1 MTDSFLSSLSEL
13 PKVIIGR
20 IIDNTM
26 KIAGAGERMDAIRS
40 RVTNVPRTSI
50 EERARRLAPTIKLKM
65 FDYNALPTYPEDHDE
80 VRSTDAYWPTVRI
93 VDNERQPW
101 GDGLYLGSITMQTL
115 IPTME
120 SLMWKN
126 QFPADPHAQLAKVE
140 LKLETRLNLFA
151 TGINKSITFSVIY
164 GGYEWEHSINVNVNP
179 SSEFTFIPQMGWR
192 ASEDAAQ
199 TPPTSFLDI
208 TLAMLMRMSEVY
220 VNENSANW
228 KEIIMAAIKSFE
240 TGIRNASEAAPVDW
254 RADGM
259 PTVSTMKSIFKQ
271 RRARTKKNSTR
282 RSRK

>member
-1 MTDSFLSSLSEL
+1 MTDSFLSSLSQL
-13 PKVIIGR
+13 PKDIIR
-20 IIDNTM
+20 DIIDMHM
-26 KIAGAGERMDAIRS
+26 KIAGAKERMDAIRS
-40 RVTNVPRTSI
+40 RVANVPRTSI
-50 EERARRLAPTIKLKM
+50 TERARRLAPTIKLKM

-93 VDNERQPW
+93 VDSERRYW
-101 GDGLYLGSITMQTL
+101 GDGYLGSIKIQTL

-126 QFPADPHAQLAKVE
+126 QFPADPHAQFAKVE
-140 LKLETRLNLFA
+140 LKLENRLNLFA
-151 TGINKSITFSVIY
+151 SGTNKSITFSVFY
-164 GGYEWEHSINVNVNP
+164 GGYEWVHSINVNVNP
-179 SSEFTFIPQMGWR
+179 YSEFKFIPQMGWR

-220 VNENSANW
+220 VNQNSANW
-228 KEIIMAAIKSFE
+228 KEIITKAIESFE
-240 TGIRNASEAAPVDW
+240 TGILNASEAAPVDW

-259 PTVSTMKSIFKQ
+259 PTVSTVKSIFKQ